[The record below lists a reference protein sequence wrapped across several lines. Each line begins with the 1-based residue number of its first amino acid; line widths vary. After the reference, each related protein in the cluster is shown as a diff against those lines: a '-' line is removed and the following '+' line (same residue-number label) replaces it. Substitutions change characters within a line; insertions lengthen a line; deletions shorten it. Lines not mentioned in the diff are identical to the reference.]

1 MSLSPSDL
9 AALWPVLIPAVVGCV
24 LPIAALD
31 RDQETQ
37 KWIRGAMFVMAL
49 AALAATFFYTTRLW
63 VTGAQP
69 TVGVFRM
76 DRLAQFATLFL
87 AVAGAL
93 GVMQLW
99 DHLHQEGWVKGEAL
113 ALLLLS
119 LTGMILFSATTHLLL
134 LFVALELLSIPLYVL
149 TGFVRMRPEAPE
161 GGLKYF
167 LTGAVASA
175 TFLMGGV
182 LLYGVTGSLDLAV
195 VAQRLATGPLDAL
208 ALAGAAMVLMGF
220 LFKVGA
226 VPFHAWVPDAYEA
239 APHPISGFMSAATKG
254 AAFFALLRVFP
265 WNLSVSPEL
274 LARASSA
281 LAVVAVL
288 TLVFANL
295 AALAQTNVK
304 RLLAYASVGQ
314 AGYLLLAFVAG
325 TPEAYAGLL
334 FYLAAYMAMSLGAF
348 GLLTALGLVGE
359 RTDLLHL
366 RGQGWKRPEL
376 GIAAALCL
384 FSMAGIPP
392 LAGFYGKYQIFKE
405 LVGTGHLGLAILG
418 VLASLVSVGYYLK
431 VVVALFMEEPSPAQ
445 EREEAEKPA
454 VEASVSSATVLVC
467 GVLVVLMGLLPGAI
481 YTSMS
486 HRTVKDAGMVQGTR

>member
-1 MSLSPSDL
+1 MSLSPTEL
-9 AALWPVLIPAVVGCV
+9 AALWPVLIPAAVACV

-31 RDQETQ
+31 KDQATQ
-37 KWIRGAMFVMAL
+37 KWIRGAMFLMAL
-49 AALAATFFYTTRLW
+49 AAFCGAFYYTTRLW
-63 VTGAQP
+63 VSGAQP
-69 TVGVFRM
+69 EFGFLRM

-87 AVAGAL
+87 TVAGAL
-93 GVMQLW
+93 TVLQLW

-113 ALLLLS
+113 ALLLFS
-119 LTGMILFSATTHLLL
+119 ATGMILFTATTHLLL
-134 LFVALELLSIPLYVL
+134 LFLALELLSIPLYVL
-149 TGFVRMRPEAPE
+149 TGYLRMRPEALE

-182 LLYGVTGSLDLAV
+182 LLYGTTGSLDLAV
-195 VAQRLATGPLDAL
+195 AGRVLSQGPVDPMAF
-208 ALAGAAMVLMGF
+208 AGGAMLLVGF

-226 VPFHAWVPDAYEA
+226 VPFHAWVPDVYEA
-239 APHPISGFMSAATKG
+239 APHPITGFMSAATKG
-254 AAFFALLRVFP
+254 AAFFALLRIFP
-265 WNLSVSPEL
+265 WNLSADGPMQAKVG
-274 LARASSA
+274 AAI
-281 LAVVAVL
+281 AVLAVL

-304 RLLAYASVGQ
+304 RLLAYASIGQ

-334 FYLAAYMAMSLGAF
+334 YYLAAYMAMSLGAF
-348 GLLTALGLVGE
+348 GLLTALGMVGS

-376 GIAAALCL
+376 GIAVALCL

-431 VVVALFMEEPSPAQ
+431 VVMALFLDEPSAEQ
-445 EREEAEKPA
+445 AREAAELPP
-454 VEASVSSATVLVC
+454 VETPYSSATVLVC
-467 GVLVVLMGLLPGAI
+467 GLLVLLLGLLPGAI
-481 YTSMS
+481 SRS
-486 HRTVKDAGMVQGTR
+486 LTVRAITDAAPAATIR